1 MRPRA
6 VLALLAA
13 ALLVWG
19 APLAGL
25 ALAGRPL
32 APYLEFPPRTEAVAH
47 APFSWLAFALLSLPV
62 LAAAALYASGPDRA
76 RLDGCLEREPRT
88 ARMAARVLHAA
99 LGRLRRRH
107 ERARG
112 PAQRTLAAHAPDGGV
127 AGPVSPQR
135 RPLVA
140 VPVPEPVRGPIVL
153 QR

>member
-32 APYLEFPPRTEAVAH
+32 APYLEFPPRTGAVAH

-62 LAAAALYASGPDRA
+62 LAAAALYAYGLARA
-76 RLDGCLEREPRT
+76 RPRAAPEPR
-88 ARMAARVLHAA
+88 
-99 LGRLRRRH
+99 RL
-107 ERARG
+107 
-112 PAQRTLAAHAPDGGV
+112 PWGGW
-127 AGPVSPQR
+127 R
-135 RPLVA
+135 RPPALA
-140 VPVPEPVRGPIVL
+140 R
-153 QR
+153 